1 MSSAFEMRSDSGAA
15 RNGEADDMKG
25 GKTVGQECD
34 ETENE
39 TISEADPHDSLFSTG
54 TRQRL

>member
-1 MSSAFEMRSDSGAA
+1 MRSDSGAA

-34 ETENE
+34 KTGNE
-39 TISEADPHDSLFSTG
+39 TISESGPA
-54 TRQRL
+54 